1 MSTRICS
8 MCGVKKDIEKFRLRN
23 RFSSRRQS
31 YCTECGSKMGKNWY
45 EENKERHVENVMEN
59 TRNARVV
66 ARKFVYQYLLTHP
79 CEGTLP
85 DGTACGESDPT
96 VLEFHHVGEKD
107 KEVGRMIAQGYGV
120 EALAAEIS
128 QCIVLCANCHRRL
141 TAKEMNWYKGR

>member
-1 MSTRICS
+1 MSKIRCS
-8 MCGVKKDIEKFRLRN
+8 MCGEKKDIEEFRLRN
-23 RFSSRRQS
+23 RFTTRRQS

-45 EENKERHVENVMEN
+45 AENKQRHVEHVMEN
-59 TRNARVV
+59 TKNARVL

-79 CEGTLP
+79 CT
-85 DGTACGESDPT
+85 TCGEADPT

-141 TAKEMNWYKGR
+141 TAKENNWYKGK